1 MRLIKVQ
8 NINTGE
14 TRYFTCLQ
22 YASQFMNAHYQSVK
36 YACYGDSDK
45 PFKREWK
52 IEMTDDP
59 EIKNSDI
66 VK

>member
-1 MRLIKVQ
+1 MKLIRIE
-8 NINTGE
+8 NIKTNE

-36 YACYGDSDK
+36 YAAYGDGDK
-45 PFKREWK
+45 PFKHEWK
-52 IEMTDDP
+52 IGFTEDP
-59 EIKNSDI
+59 EIKNGDI